1 VVPNDKKREEF
12 MARDWRKVSA
22 EEAKAH
28 PLYGLKNWLVVFA
41 LGVLL
46 VPLKEFGALK
56 GEAHQ
61 LGMTVGQLLD
71 ADASFKTY
79 VTLVL
84 ATEVA
89 MVATIFGLMVSKS
102 AHFRIATSVIW
113 VAFFPLITLF
123 AFLTGT
129 PGIGALVL
137 SFFPWVISCLVWVT
151 YLQRSKRVRVT
162 FEHRVLALDVGAT
175 QAASS
180 MPEAAN
186 MPAGGAQR
194 ISANSALSPASV
206 SPIRHS
212 STKLVDAS
220 STLLVADE
228 RATTN
233 PKVEDEEDL
242 WAQALD
248 EFNGAGRKQGVWA
261 KAFAQASGNEPAA
274 QAQYLRERFGQLS
287 EERAKDLIQAVEHCQ
302 KLKEAELDEIE
313 KQKQEMPLHIS
324 KLDEIEKQEHE
335 ARRIAIVANAGFLA
349 KQIDKH
355 IQKSS

>member
-1 VVPNDKKREEF
+1 VVSNDKKREEF
-12 MARDWRKVSA
+12 MAREWRKVSA
-22 EEAKAH
+22 EEAKSH
-28 PLYGLKNWLVVFA
+28 PLYGVKNWLLVFA

-46 VPLKEFGALK
+46 VPLKEFGSLK

-61 LGMTVGQLLD
+61 LGMTLGQLFN
-71 ADASFKTY
+71 ADASFKAY

-84 ATEVA
+84 ATEFA

-123 AFLTGT
+123 AFMTGI
-129 PGIGALVL
+129 PGSGALVL

-180 MPEAAN
+180 MPEAAP

-206 SPIRHS
+206 SPTRHS

-261 KAFAQASGNEPAA
+261 KAFAQASGNESAA
-274 QAQYLRERFGQLS
+274 QAQYLSERFGQLS
-287 EERAKDLIQAVEHCQ
+287 EERAKVHRAEVERVAKLQQAE
-302 KLKEAELDEIE
+302 KL
-313 KQKQEMPLHIS
+313 
-324 KLDEIEKQEHE
+324 
-335 ARRIAIVANAGFLA
+335 V
-349 KQIDKH
+349 
-355 IQKSS
+355 